1 MHRFYV
7 CKATDHQKLFATTEP
22 KLTCVFLILHRYA
35 WSVKYFEL
43 PTVNI
48 FVGEESTKDILFP
61 AFMKQQSILLKD
73 CSIKSFSY
81 LCFFFLVFMMIL
93 LFTMALDII
102 RYLSLQVQEEH
113 FCMLRTV
120 CECLPQ
126 CYCV

>member
-1 MHRFYV
+1 M

-61 AFMKQQSILLKD
+61 ALMKQQSILLKD

-81 LCFFFLVFMMIL
+81 LCFFFFGVYDDFAVYNGSRHNTLPEF
-93 LFTMALDII
+93 AGA
-102 RYLSLQVQEEH
+102 R
-113 FCMLRTV
+113 RTFLYV
-120 CECLPQ
+120 KDS
-126 CYCV
+126 V